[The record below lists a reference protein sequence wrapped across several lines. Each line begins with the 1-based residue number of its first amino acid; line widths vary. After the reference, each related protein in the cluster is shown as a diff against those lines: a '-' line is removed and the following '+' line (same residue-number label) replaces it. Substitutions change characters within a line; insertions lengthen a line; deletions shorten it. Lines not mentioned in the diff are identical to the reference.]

1 MEQSLKINFFKSYS
15 SQGEKL
21 LKLLETELVVFLEK
35 DMGFDVEF
43 ETYDS
48 EGISLRNYNS
58 SLKVLT
64 AAFNGEI
71 VIIDASIEEFKD
83 RKFGVNYDC
92 ITPAVSSLDNVILV
106 SRTQL
111 PLNFI
116 ACRSNVAP
124 LGELDELCKDNYK
137 GGYSKFYTNEQIL
150 SWLKDEFKVM
160 NNPDPK
166 KNRLIRSKDSFID
179 MSLSPTEMME
189 REMQIMK
196 ENTAA
201 LALEKS
207 KKDKNGS
214 PKKKS
219 FISYRT
225 KYCPR
230 DNHDG
235 KYRGKYS
242 VVDVASEIKEYHR
255 NNGNLDEWDEPFY
268 YPHGVLSNEFMP
280 EIRRWG
286 FVSLPDRKIRECKE
300 FWIFNTNYS
309 PADENGNGGEV
320 GYWDSWW
327 CLGEFLTIVRMKSN
341 EQLPEDFKIVLFNPD
356 DENPIQELPHDK
368 IPYLTAEQNRELARY
383 FANGD
388 FLESGLETMDG
399 MRKRRW
405 WPKFARRI
413 LYNLLEKYVW
423 PQIGKNGE
431 FDGMTFEYFE
441 ESIHSHVY
449 DKSFTE
455 NRILVCPK
463 CTTQGKTICDILS
476 NKNFVWEFLNIN
488 NYYSSNNLHDVE
500 DNSNV
505 VIVPESRLKRYLQND
520 GSYLI
525 QCKHGHKIT
534 IRKSDDVFYLYW
546 TPRRGRYTGPNKCVI
561 ETVDLYYVDNR

>member
-1 MEQSLKINFFKSYS
+1 MEQSLKINYFKSYS
-15 SQGEKL
+15 SQGAEL
-21 LKLLETELVVFLEK
+21 LKLLETKLVFFLKEEF
-35 DMGFDVEF
+35 GFNVTF
-43 ETYDS
+43 EIYDS
-48 EGISLRNYNS
+48 EGISLRKYNS

-124 LGELDELCKDNYK
+124 LGEPDELCKVNYK
-137 GGYSKFYTNEQIL
+137 GGYSKSYSNDQIL
-150 SWLKDEFKVM
+150 SWLKDELKVM
-160 NNPDPK
+160 HDN
-166 KNRLIRSKDSFID
+166 NRLIRSEDSIID
-179 MSLSPTEMME
+179 MSLPPTEMME
-189 REMQIMK
+189 REMQVMK
-196 ENTAA
+196 ENTTA

-207 KKDKNGS
+207 KKGKNGF
-214 PKKKS
+214 PKKKI

-235 KYRGKYS
+235 KYRGMYS
-242 VVDVASEIKEYHR
+242 VVDVASKIKEYHR
-255 NNGNLDEWDEPFY
+255 NIRDLEEWDEPFY

-300 FWIFNTNYS
+300 FWIFNTKHS
-309 PADENGNGGEV
+309 PADENGHGGEV

-341 EQLPEDFKIVLFNPD
+341 EQLPEDFKIMLFNPD

-405 WPKFARRI
+405 WPQFARRI

-431 FDGMTFEYFE
+431 FDGMTFDYFE
-441 ESIHSHVY
+441 ESVHSHVY

-455 NRILVCPK
+455 DRILVCPN
-463 CTTQGKTICDILS
+463 CITQGKTINEILS
-476 NKNFVWEFLNIN
+476 NDNFVWEFLNIN
-488 NYYSSNNLHDVE
+488 NYYSDHKLHGVRHYTD
-500 DNSNV
+500 V
-505 VIVPESRLKRYLQND
+505 VIVPGKKLKRYLQKD
-520 GSYLI
+520 GSYLVA
-525 QCKHGHKIT
+525 CENGHNIT
-534 IRKSDDVFYLYW
+534 IKKSDDVFYLYW
-546 TPRRGRYTGPNKCVI
+546 TPRRGKYTGPNNCVI
-561 ETVDLYYVDNR
+561 ETVDLYYVAI

>member
-1 MEQSLKINFFKSYS
+1 MAMEQSLKINYFKSYS
-15 SQGEKL
+15 SQGEEL
-21 LKLLETELVVFLEK
+21 LKLLETKLVVFLKE
-35 DMGFDVEF
+35 DFGFDVVF

-150 SWLKDEFKVM
+150 SWLKSELTSMHD
-160 NNPDPK
+160 NS
-166 KNRLIRSKDSFID
+166 RLIRSNDSIID

-189 REMQIMK
+189 REMQVMK

-201 LALEKS
+201 LALEKA
-207 KKDKNGS
+207 KKDKNGF

-242 VVDVASEIKEYHR
+242 IVDVASKIEEYHK
-255 NNGNLDEWDEPFY
+255 NNGCLDEWDKPFY

-341 EQLPEDFKIVLFNPD
+341 EQLPEDFKIMLFNPD
-356 DENPIQELPHDK
+356 DKNPIQELPHDK

-388 FLESGLETMDG
+388 FLESGLETMEG

-405 WPKFARRI
+405 CPKFARRI
-413 LYNLLEKYVW
+413 LYNLLERYVW

-431 FDGMTFEYFE
+431 FDGMTFEHFE
-441 ESIHSHVY
+441 ESVHSHVY
-449 DKSFTE
+449 DKSFME
-455 NRILVCPK
+455 DRILVCPS
-463 CTTQGKTICDILS
+463 CMAQGKTINAVLS
-476 NKNFVWEFLNIN
+476 NDNFVWEFLNIN
-488 NYYSSNNLHDVE
+488 NYYSDHKLHGVRH
-500 DNSNV
+500 NSDV
-505 VIVPESRLKRYLQND
+505 VIMHEKNLKRYLQKD
-520 GSYLI
+520 GSYFVA
-525 QCKHGHKIT
+525 CNNGHNIT
-534 IRKSDDVFYLYW
+534 IKKSDDVFYLYW
-546 TPRRGRYTGPNKCVI
+546 TPRRGKYTGPNKCVI
-561 ETVDLYYVDNR
+561 ETVDLYYVAI

>member
-1 MEQSLKINFFKSYS
+1 MITDHSLKIKYFKSYS
-15 SQGEKL
+15 LLGEEL
-21 LKLLETELVVFLEK
+21 LKLLETKLVVFLKE
-35 DMGFDVEF
+35 DLGFDVVF

-48 EGISLRNYNS
+48 EGMSLRTYNS

-64 AAFNGEI
+64 AAFCGEI

-124 LGELDELCKDNYK
+124 LGEPDGLCKDNYK
-137 GGYSKFYTNEQIL
+137 GGYSKSYSNSQIL
-150 SWLKDEFKVM
+150 SWLKDELKAM
-160 NNPDPK
+160 HDNK
-166 KNRLIRSKDSFID
+166 RLIRSDDSIID
-179 MSLSPTEMME
+179 MRLSPAEMME
-189 REMQIMK
+189 REMQVMK

-242 VVDVASEIKEYHR
+242 VVDVASKIKEYHR

-341 EQLPEDFKIVLFNPD
+341 EQLPEDFKIMLFNPD

-388 FLESGLETMDG
+388 FLESGLEAMDG

-455 NRILVCPK
+455 NRILVCPS
-463 CTTQGKTICDILS
+463 CMAQGKTINEILS
-476 NKNFVWEFLNIN
+476 NDNFVWEFLNIN
-488 NYYSSNNLHDVE
+488 NYYSDHKLHGVRH
-500 DNSNV
+500 NSDV
-505 VIVPESRLKRYLQND
+505 VIVSEKNLKRYLQKD
-520 GSYLI
+520 GSYLVA
-525 QCKHGHKIT
+525 CENGHNIT
-534 IRKSDDVFYLYW
+534 IKKSDDLFYLYW
-546 TPRRGRYTGPNKCVI
+546 TPRRGQYTGPNKCII
-561 ETVDLYYVDNR
+561 ETVELYYVAI